1 MYIYIY
7 IYTYIHQAYNAND
20 RIYILD
26 VTNIPLS
33 IIIVKSLKLKQTNVN
48 LILIGKTSF
57 SN

>member
-1 MYIYIY
+1 MSID
-7 IYTYIHQAYNAND
+7 QAYNTTD
-20 RIYILD
+20 WIYILD

-48 LILIGKTSF
+48 LMLNGKTSF